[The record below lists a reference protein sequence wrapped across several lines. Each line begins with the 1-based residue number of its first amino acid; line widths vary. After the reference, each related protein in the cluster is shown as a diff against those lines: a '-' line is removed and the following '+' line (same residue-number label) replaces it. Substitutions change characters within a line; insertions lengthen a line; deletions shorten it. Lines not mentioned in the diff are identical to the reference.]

1 MEPLVARLAAA
12 WEPLGLRGKV
22 FLVGG
27 CVRDALLGRASADL
41 DFVVE
46 GDAMAAAEAL
56 WAAGVATAPPGLYP
70 RFGTA
75 AVNAGGR
82 QIELVTARSESYAP
96 DSRKPDVR
104 PATLLDDA
112 IRRDFTV
119 NALMQ
124 DPWTGETVDLLG
136 TGLDD
141 LGDRLLR
148 TPLDPAQTFSDDPL
162 RMLRAVR
169 FKWQL
174 GFKYAPGLVDALRS
188 QAHRLDVVSAE
199 RIRDEIAKMLLFD
212 AADQALDECVR
223 FGLSA
228 RFWPELDQ
236 MVGVEQGGYHH
247 LDVWGHTLAVVRAS
261 EPRLD
266 MRLAALLHDVA
277 KPETRSVEPGGR
289 VRFLS
294 HEVRGAEVAV
304 GMLRR
309 LRFGA
314 DLENQVGLLVRHH
327 MRFTSMPTL
336 SRPAARRLI
345 HDLGDAWPDLVSLV
359 EADLKG
365 LKAGA
370 GSVDV
375 AAIRETLTAVAT
387 ESPPE
392 TLQSPLTGEEIMR
405 ELGLEPG
412 PEVGRYKDMLVDAV
426 LDGSIQPGDREAALI
441 LLRQLRDAGSASPPP
456 A

>member
-1 MEPLVARLAAA
+1 VEPLVARLAAA
-12 WEPLGLRGKV
+12 WEQVGLRGKV

-27 CVRDALLGRASADL
+27 RVRDALLGRDSADL
-41 DFVVE
+41 DFVVD
-46 GDAMAAAEAL
+46 GDALAAAEAL
-56 WAAGVATAPPGLYP
+56 WRAGISVGPPGVYP

-75 AVNAGGR
+75 AVSVEGR
-82 QIELVTARSESYAP
+82 QIELASARAESYSP

-104 PATLLDDA
+104 PATLLEDA
-112 IRRDFTV
+112 QRRDFTV

-124 DPWTGETVDLLG
+124 DPWTGEHIDLLG
-136 TGLDD
+136 SGLAD
-141 LGDRLLR
+141 LRSQTLR
-148 TPLDPAQTFSDDPL
+148 TPLEPGQTFSDDPL

-174 GFKYAPGLVDALRS
+174 GFEYAPGLVEALQER
-188 QAHRLDVVSAE
+188 ADRLDVVSAE
-199 RIRDEIAKMLLFD
+199 RIRDELSKLLVLPD
-212 AADQALDECVR
+212 ADRALDEIVR

-266 MRLAALLHDVA
+266 LRLAALLHDVS
-277 KPETRSVEPGGR
+277 KPETRSVEEGGR
-289 VRFLS
+289 VRFLG
-294 HEVRGAEVAV
+294 HELRGAEVAV

-309 LRFGA
+309 LRFGVT
-314 DLENQVGLLVRHH
+314 LESKVGLLVRHH
-327 MRFTSMPTL
+327 MRFTSMPSL

-365 LKAGA
+365 LKQGAGTVDAGA
-370 GSVDV
+370 IRATLEAV
-375 AAIRETLTAVAT
+375 AA

-392 TLQSPLTGEEIMR
+392 TLHSPLTGEEIMQA
-405 ELGLEPG
+405 LGVEPG
-412 PEVGRYKDMLVDAV
+412 PELGRIKARLTDAV
-426 LDGSIQPGDREAALI
+426 LEGKIEPGDREAALS
-441 LLRQLRDAGSASPPP
+441 LLRELQDG
-456 A
+456 